1 MVQAESTIKCEI
13 EHVWDFITS
22 KDNWQKF
29 WPSGLKD
36 VLPKWVKGG
45 TLFWDTGEKSSI
57 FDFVE
62 YKHIGFG
69 SDFMRHDLK
78 LESDFNFT
86 FISIATSPLMG
97 ATFND
102 GGVLVRK
109 KLNETLF
116 NLKHELEGDQK

>member
-45 TLFWDTGEKSSI
+45 TLFWDTGEKS
-57 FDFVE
+57 
-62 YKHIGFG
+62 
-69 SDFMRHDLK
+69 
-78 LESDFNFT
+78 
-86 FISIATSPLMG
+86 
-97 ATFND
+97 
-102 GGVLVRK
+102 
-109 KLNETLF
+109 
-116 NLKHELEGDQK
+116 